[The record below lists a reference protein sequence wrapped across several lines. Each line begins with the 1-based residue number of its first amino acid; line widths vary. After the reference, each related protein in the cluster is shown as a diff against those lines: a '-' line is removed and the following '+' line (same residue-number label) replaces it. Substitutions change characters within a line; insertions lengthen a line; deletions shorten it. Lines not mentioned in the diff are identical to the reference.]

1 MGAANFDSVQYI
13 GPNVTQGAAGG
24 SSAILGPMNKKDDEG
39 GVGSGGREGRELVVV
54 GRGDVGSSRVRQD
67 AREIEGKAV
76 GKIDRGL
83 NVLVGVGQEDTEE
96 DANWLAAKI
105 AALRIFND
113 QDGVMNL
120 SVNEVGGDVLAI
132 SQFTL
137 HAKTKKGTRPSY
149 IRAAKPDLAI
159 PLYEHFLKVLE
170 KEVDGKVE
178 SGVFGADMKV
188 LIDNDGPVTILID
201 TKNKD

>member
-1 MGAANFDSVQYI
+1 MRAVIQ
-13 GPNVTQGAAGG
+13 
-24 SSAILGPMNKKDDEG
+24 
-39 GVGSGGREGRELVVV
+39 
-54 GRGDVGSSRVRQD
+54 RVRKSSV
-67 AREIEGKAV
+67 EIDGSVEAEIGQ
-76 GKIDRGL
+76 GL
-83 NVLVGVGQEDTEE
+83 NVLVGVGQDDSQE

-105 AALRIFND
+105 GTIRIFND
-113 QDGVMNL
+113 SEGLMNL

-149 IRAAKPDLAI
+149 IRAAKPDVAV
-159 PLYEHFLKVLE
+159 PLYEHFLKKLKV
-170 KEVDGKVE
+170 EVQGKVE

-188 LIDNDGPVTILID
+188 LIENDGPVTILID

>member
-1 MGAANFDSVQYI
+1 MKAVIQ
-13 GPNVTQGAAGG
+13 
-24 SSAILGPMNKKDDEG
+24 
-39 GVGSGGREGRELVVV
+39 
-54 GRGDVGSSRVRQD
+54 RVRKSKV
-67 AREIEGKAV
+67 EIDGEVKGEIGV
-76 GKIDRGL
+76 GL

-113 QDGVMNL
+113 NDGVMNL
-120 SVNEVGGDVLAI
+120 SVNEVKGDVLAI

-149 IRAAKPDLAI
+149 IRAAKPDLAV
-159 PLYEHFLKVLE
+159 PLYEHFLEVLDQ
-170 KEVDGKVE
+170 EVDGKVE

-188 LIDNDGPVTILID
+188 LIENDGPVTILID

>member
-1 MGAANFDSVQYI
+1 MKAVIQ
-13 GPNVTQGAAGG
+13 
-24 SSAILGPMNKKDDEG
+24 
-39 GVGSGGREGRELVVV
+39 
-54 GRGDVGSSRVRQD
+54 RVRKSTV
-67 AREIEGKAV
+67 EIEGKTV

>member
-1 MGAANFDSVQYI
+1 MKAVIQ
-13 GPNVTQGAAGG
+13 
-24 SSAILGPMNKKDDEG
+24 
-39 GVGSGGREGRELVVV
+39 
-54 GRGDVGSSRVRQD
+54 RVRKSTV
-67 AREIEGKAV
+67 EIEGKTV

-149 IRAAKPDLAI
+149 IRAAKPDLAS

>member
-1 MGAANFDSVQYI
+1 MKAVIQ
-13 GPNVTQGAAGG
+13 
-24 SSAILGPMNKKDDEG
+24 
-39 GVGSGGREGRELVVV
+39 
-54 GRGDVGSSRVRQD
+54 RVRKS
-67 AREIEGKAV
+67 AVEIDGEVKGEI
-76 GKIDRGL
+76 GQGL
-83 NVLVGVGQEDTEE
+83 NVLVGVGREDTED

-113 QDGVMNL
+113 DEGVMNL
-120 SVNEVGGDVLAI
+120 SVNEVKGDILAI

-149 IRAAKPDLAI
+149 IRAAKPDLAV
-159 PLYEHFLKVLE
+159 PLYEHFLSVLRQE
-170 KEVDGKVE
+170 IGGKVA

-188 LIDNDGPVTILID
+188 LIENDGPVTILID

>member
-1 MGAANFDSVQYI
+1 MRAVIQ
-13 GPNVTQGAAGG
+13 
-24 SSAILGPMNKKDDEG
+24 
-39 GVGSGGREGRELVVV
+39 
-54 GRGDVGSSRVRQD
+54 RVRKSSV
-67 AREIEGKAV
+67 EIDGKVEGEI
-76 GKIDRGL
+76 GQGL
-83 NVLVGVGQEDTEE
+83 NVLVGVGQDDSEE

-105 AALRIFND
+105 GALRIFND
-113 QDGVMNL
+113 DEGLMNL

-149 IRAAKPDLAI
+149 IRAAKPDVAV
-159 PLYEHFLKVLE
+159 PLYEHFLKVL
-170 KEVDGKVE
+170 KVEVQGRVE

-188 LIDNDGPVTILID
+188 LIENDGPVTIVID

>member
-1 MGAANFDSVQYI
+1 MKAVIQ
-13 GPNVTQGAAGG
+13 
-24 SSAILGPMNKKDDEG
+24 
-39 GVGSGGREGRELVVV
+39 
-54 GRGDVGSSRVRQD
+54 RVRNSKVEID
-67 AREIEGKAV
+67 GEIEGEI
-76 GKIDRGL
+76 GLGL
-83 NVLVGVGQEDTEE
+83 NVLVGVGKEDTEE

-105 AALRIFND
+105 GALRIFD
-113 QDGVMNL
+113 DEEGVMNL
-120 SVNEVGGDVLAI
+120 SVNEVKGDVLAI

-149 IRAAKPDLAI
+149 IRAAKPDLAV
-159 PLYEHFLKVLE
+159 PLYEHFLKALE
-170 KEVDGKVE
+170 LEVNGKVA

>member
-1 MGAANFDSVQYI
+1 MKAVIQ
-13 GPNVTQGAAGG
+13 
-24 SSAILGPMNKKDDEG
+24 
-39 GVGSGGREGRELVVV
+39 
-54 GRGDVGSSRVRQD
+54 RVRNSNV
-67 AREIEGKAV
+67 EINGEVKAEI
-76 GKIDRGL
+76 GQGL
-83 NVLVGVGQEDTEE
+83 NVLVGVGQDDGEE
-96 DANWLAAKI
+96 DANFLAAKI
-105 AALRIFND
+105 AALRIFDD

-120 SVNEVGGDVLAI
+120 SVNEIKGDVLAV

-159 PLYEHFLKVLE
+159 PLYEHFLKMLQQ
-170 KEVDGKVE
+170 EVDGKVE
-178 SGVFGADMKV
+178 SGIFGADMKV

>member
-1 MGAANFDSVQYI
+1 MKAVIQ
-13 GPNVTQGAAGG
+13 
-24 SSAILGPMNKKDDEG
+24 
-39 GVGSGGREGRELVVV
+39 
-54 GRGDVGSSRVRQD
+54 RVRNSKVEID
-67 AREIEGKAV
+67 GEIEGEI
-76 GKIDRGL
+76 GLGL

-105 AALRIFND
+105 VALRIFD
-113 QDGVMNL
+113 DAEGVMNL
-120 SVNEVGGDVLAI
+120 SVNEVKGDVLAI

-149 IRAAKPDLAI
+149 VRAAKPDLAV
-159 PLYEHFLKVLE
+159 PLYEHFLKALE
-170 KEVDGKVE
+170 LEVNGKVA

>member
-1 MGAANFDSVQYI
+1 MKAVIQ
-13 GPNVTQGAAGG
+13 
-24 SSAILGPMNKKDDEG
+24 
-39 GVGSGGREGRELVVV
+39 
-54 GRGDVGSSRVRQD
+54 RVRKSTV
-67 AREIEGKAV
+67 EIEGKTV
-76 GKIDRGL
+76 GQINRGL
-83 NVLVGVGQEDTEE
+83 NVLVGVGQEDTQE

-105 AALRIFND
+105 ATLRIFND

-120 SVNEVGGDVLAI
+120 SVNEVKGDVLAI

-159 PLYEHFLKVLE
+159 PLYEHFLKVLQQ
-170 KEVDGKVE
+170 EVDGKVE

>member
-1 MGAANFDSVQYI
+1 MKAVIQRVRN
-13 GPNVTQGAAGG
+13 
-24 SSAILGPMNKKDDEG
+24 
-39 GVGSGGREGRELVVV
+39 
-54 GRGDVGSSRVRQD
+54 SRVEID
-67 AREIEGKAV
+67 GEIEGEI
-76 GKIDRGL
+76 GLGL

-105 AALRIFND
+105 VALRIFD
-113 QDGVMNL
+113 DAEGVMNL
-120 SVNEVGGDVLAI
+120 SVNEVKGDVLAI

-149 IRAAKPDLAI
+149 IRAAKPDLAV
-159 PLYEHFLKVLE
+159 PLYEHFLKALE
-170 KEVDGKVE
+170 LEVNGEVA

-188 LIDNDGPVTILID
+188 LIENDGPVTILID

>member
-1 MGAANFDSVQYI
+1 MKAVIQ
-13 GPNVTQGAAGG
+13 
-24 SSAILGPMNKKDDEG
+24 
-39 GVGSGGREGRELVVV
+39 
-54 GRGDVGSSRVRQD
+54 RVRKSTV
-67 AREIEGKAV
+67 EIDGEVKGEI
-76 GKIDRGL
+76 GQGL
-83 NVLVGVGQEDTEE
+83 NVLVGVGREDTED

-105 AALRIFND
+105 SALRIFND
-113 QDGVMNL
+113 DEGVMNL
-120 SVNEVGGDVLAI
+120 SVNEIKGDILAI

-149 IRAAKPDLAI
+149 IRAAKPEQAV
-159 PLYEHFLKVLE
+159 PLYEHFLKVLRH
-170 KEVDGKVE
+170 EVVGRVE